1 MRKRLFSTA
10 LALLSLA
17 CLCVVSASAQKRGPS
32 TPEERAQ
39 TVRLAR
45 ALETDPLNDSARPA
59 RAWLITFLTDVP
71 DVNVTICTD
80 LFGPLLKTKKDYAPE
95 LVTQPMFSEAAFIIE
110 HPDKANDE
118 TAVHIAGVEGMLKA
132 YESILKA
139 KPKAH
144 HQFLDDLI
152 VKRDKGELASFV
164 ADIVKNKCSGPKT
177 KEQ

>member
-1 MRKRLFSTA
+1 MTKKFLTVAAAVFV
-10 LALLSLA
+10 LV
-17 CLCVVSASAQKRGPS
+17 LCAGTPRAQQKRGPS

-39 TVRLAR
+39 TVRLAH
-45 ALETDPLNDSARPA
+45 ALETDPLNDAAKPA

-110 HPDKANDE
+110 HPDKADDE
-118 TAVHIAGVEGMLKA
+118 TAVHLAGVEGMLKA
-132 YESILKA
+132 YESFLKA
-139 KPKAH
+139 KPKGH

-152 VKRDKGELASFV
+152 AKRDKGELAAFV
-164 ADIVKNKCSGPKT
+164 ADIVKNKCSGPKS
-177 KEQ
+177 KIQ